1 MNRYWTG
8 IRTLMFTA
16 ALLTMAKRWKQ
27 PVSIY
32 RRMDKGNVVYAYD
45 GILFSSKKEWISDKV
60 KTLMNLEDNL
70 LSEISQTQ
78 MDKYYIIPL
87 MWGT

>member
-1 MNRYWTG
+1 
-8 IRTLMFTA
+8 MFTA
-16 ALLTMAKRWKQ
+16 ALLTMAKKGKQ

-32 RRMDKGNVVYAYD
+32 RWMDKGNVVYAYD
-45 GILFSSKKEWISDKV
+45 GILLSSKKEWISDKV
-60 KTLMNLEDNL
+60 KTLMNLEDNV

>member
-1 MNRYWTG
+1 
-8 IRTLMFTA
+8 MFTA

-32 RRMDKGNVVYAYD
+32 RRMDEGNVVYAYN
-45 GILFSSKKEWISDKV
+45 GLLLSSKKEWISDKV
-60 KTLMNLEDNL
+60 KALMNLEDHV

>member
-1 MNRYWTG
+1 
-8 IRTLMFTA
+8 MFTA

-32 RRMDKGNVVYAYD
+32 RRMDEGNVVYAYN
-45 GILFSSKKEWISDKV
+45 GLLLSSKKEWISDKV
-60 KTLMNLEDNL
+60 KALMNLEDHVL
-70 LSEISQTQ
+70 TEISQTQ